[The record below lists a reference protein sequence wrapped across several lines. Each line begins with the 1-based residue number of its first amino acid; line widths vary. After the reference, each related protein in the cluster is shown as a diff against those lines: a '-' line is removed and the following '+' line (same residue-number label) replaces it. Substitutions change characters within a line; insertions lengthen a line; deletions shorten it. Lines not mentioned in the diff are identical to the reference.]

1 MSRKKYDEEPNARKK
16 RKLEPLVNWGSGGEG
31 LHEGR
36 IRDWLLDTAE
46 QGEEVNEDKPG
57 MPLLEIAEPSRKLR
71 QLEISFSRCL
81 ESDVLVE
88 PQDVHGEEVEKI
100 EVHEETLE

>member
-1 MSRKKYDEEPNARKK
+1 MAEWHKENERPKIKRKKYDEDPNARKK

-46 QGEEVNEDKPG
+46 QGE
-57 MPLLEIAEPSRKLR
+57 
-71 QLEISFSRCL
+71 
-81 ESDVLVE
+81 
-88 PQDVHGEEVEKI
+88 
-100 EVHEETLE
+100 